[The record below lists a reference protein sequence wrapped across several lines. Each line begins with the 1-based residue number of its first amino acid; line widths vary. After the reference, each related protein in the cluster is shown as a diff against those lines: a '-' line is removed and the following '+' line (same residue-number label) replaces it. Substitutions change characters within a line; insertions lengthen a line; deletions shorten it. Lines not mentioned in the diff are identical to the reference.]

1 MHRTRVKP
9 GFLTALRMRS
19 SEQARLV
26 CLDNYAELL
35 LVAGRDVPGGRSLS
49 IVGLMDG
56 MFEVED
62 ELKYRIEVVGKDGV
76 LALSGPTKGVERLDR
91 PYEASAFLFVPDA
104 IWYSHP
110 EDIPVFIHLK

>member
-9 GFLTALRMRS
+9 GCLTPLRMPH
-19 SEQARLV
+19 ARV
-26 CLDNYAELL
+26 VWLDNNCAELL

-49 IVGLMDG
+49 IVGLMG
-56 MFEVED
+56 ELFEVED

-76 LALSGPTKGVERLDR
+76 LSLSGPTKVVERLDR
-91 PYEASAFLFVPDA
+91 PYQARAFLFVPDA
-104 IWYSHP
+104 IWDSHP